1 MATKNALLTIG
12 ELPNFDAI
20 LPSQVAYAV
29 DTVLAAGRAVAQ
41 QVADDDRP
49 PNWNNIGA
57 ALEESEEK
65 IASVWNQIEHLH
77 AVVSTPEWRQAHREN
92 LGKMAAY
99 AGEMGQHEGLYKRI
113 CLLSQSSATLSAT
126 RQKIIADAL
135 RDFNFPA

>member
-65 IASVWNQIEHLH
+65 IA
-77 AVVSTPEWRQAHREN
+77 
-92 LGKMAAY
+92 LGV
-99 AGEMGQHEGLYKRI
+99 E
-113 CLLSQSSATLSAT
+113 S
-126 RQKIIADAL
+126 D
-135 RDFNFPA
+135 